1 MNTSSRLPDAP
12 AVRADF
18 ARLFAPRSIAVVGA
32 SVDENSI
39 SGQPIRFLREHAY
52 QGRVYPVNPRYES
65 VGGHRAYPDIAALP
79 EAPDVALIAVAAAR
93 VPAALR
99 GVAAKG
105 VAFDIIL
112 TSGFAEAGE
121 EGRAAQDEIARIAS
135 DAGMRVIGPNCQGMM
150 NIAEGYALG
159 FGAPFGLK
167 YKKGAVSLTSQS
179 GAFGN
184 SVLMLAHEEGVGFRH
199 YLSTGNE
206 SNVSTLDLVEHF
218 IDDAGTRVIACYV
231 EGFRD
236 ARRIVGIGRRALD
249 AGKPILMWK
258 VGNSEAGAS
267 AAASHTANLG
277 GLPALY
283 RAAFAQAG
291 IIEVNDVSDL
301 ADCVH
306 ALEAALA
313 GDRLPPG
320 NRIAVVTLSG
330 GAGILMADRCSDA
343 GLVLPKLAATTVAEL
358 KSFLPSFAA
367 VGNPVDLTAGALTD
381 PGMFG
386 RALRLIAADPNVDM
400 LGMPMAAL
408 SGQVALSA
416 ANEVA
421 ALSRE
426 TRLPIMV
433 AWNGPLETTRAAYEV
448 LDAAGIPRYR
458 TPVRCA
464 RGFGALWQWS
474 EARKRR
480 TVPEIAPDAAPTG
493 PQWSSALAGR
503 GDIAEH
509 EAKRV
514 LADYGIP
521 STREAMAQSADE
533 AVRAAA
539 AIGYPVVL
547 KVQSP
552 GIPHKTEAGGVRVA
566 LADAAAVAA
575 AFGEITANARRHAP
589 GAAIDGVLVQEM
601 VGGATEII
609 LGVSNDP
616 LFGPAVMFGLGGIF
630 AEVMKD
636 VSFRLAP
643 VSRAEALRMIREI
656 RAYPILD
663 GARGKPKADVAALA
677 AAIVRLS
684 TLAIDLEATVAELDI
699 NPLFVFPEG
708 QGVKAGDALIRTF

>member
-1 MNTSSRLPDAP
+1 MNTFNRLPDARD
-12 AVRADF
+12 ARTDF
-18 ARLFAPRSIAVVGA
+18 LRLFAPRSIAVVGA
-32 SVDENSI
+32 SANENSI
-39 SGQPIRFLREHAY
+39 SGQPICILREHAY
-52 QGRVYPVNPRYES
+52 EGRVYPVNPRYET
-65 VGGHRAYPDIAALP
+65 VGDHRAYPDIASLP
-79 EAPDVALIAVAAAR
+79 EAPDVALIAVAATR

-99 GVAAKG
+99 AVADKG
-105 VAFDIIL
+105 TPFAIIL

-150 NIAEGYALG
+150 NIADGYALG
-159 FGAPFGLK
+159 FGPPFTLK
-167 YKKGAVSLTSQS
+167 YRKGAVSLTSQS

-277 GLPALY
+277 GAPALY
-283 RAAFAQAG
+283 RAAFAQGG

-306 ALEAALA
+306 ALEAAVA
-313 GDRLPPG
+313 GDRLPRG

-343 GLVLPKLAATTVAEL
+343 GLVLPKLAAATAAEL

-367 VGNPVDLTAGALTD
+367 VGNPVDLTAGVLNDPAL
-381 PGMFG
+381 FG

-400 LGMPMAAL
+400 VGMPMAAI
-408 SGQVALSA
+408 SGKVALAA
-416 ANEVA
+416 ANEIA

-433 AWNGPLETTRAAYEV
+433 AWNGPVETTRAAYEV
-448 LDAAGIPRYR
+448 LAAAGIPRYR

-464 RGFGALWQWS
+464 RGFDALWQWS
-474 EARKRR
+474 EALQRR
-480 TVPEIAPDAAPTG
+480 TTPADAPHTG
-493 PQWSSALAGR
+493 PQWRESLAGR

-514 LADYGIP
+514 LVDYGIP
-521 STREAMAQSADE
+521 STREALAQSAGE
-533 AVRAAA
+533 AVRAAV

-552 GIPHKTEAGGVRVA
+552 AIPHKTEAGGVRIA
-566 LADAAAVAA
+566 LADAAAVSA
-575 AFGEITANARRHAP
+575 AFGEIMANARRHAP
-589 GAAIDGVLVQEM
+589 DAVIDGVLVQEM
-601 VGGATEII
+601 VVGATEII

-643 VSRAEALRMIREI
+643 VSHAEALRMIREI
-656 RAYPILD
+656 RAFPILD

-684 TLAIDLEATVAELDI
+684 TLALDLEAVVAELDV
-699 NPLFVFPEG
+699 NPLFVFPAG
-708 QGVKAGDALIRTF
+708 QGVKTGDALIRTF